1 MSKPRGGSRQWVD
14 RARSF
19 VGGAGPGLG
28 ATRYT
33 EQARDVAAYEATAAS
48 RPKCPPGKGIV
59 NGARSGVY
67 PHATKGRP

>member
-28 ATRYT
+28 ATRYADR
-33 EQARDVAAYEATAAS
+33 ERDAAAYDAMRAS
-48 RPKCPPGKGIV
+48 LPKKPIV
-59 NGARSGVY
+59 NGPSSGVY